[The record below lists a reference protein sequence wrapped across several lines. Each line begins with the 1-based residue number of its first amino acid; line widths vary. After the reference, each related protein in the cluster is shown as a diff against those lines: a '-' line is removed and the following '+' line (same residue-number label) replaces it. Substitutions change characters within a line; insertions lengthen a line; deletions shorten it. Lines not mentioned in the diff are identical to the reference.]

1 MPAALEDG
9 VAARKFSLCE
19 EPEPNEYFP
28 LTGNNGSTTA
38 APSSKELETT
48 VSGSGIAPAEKLKYP
63 WYIIFILGNEF
74 CERFSYYGMKAVL
87 TIYFLEVLLWSPNT
101 TTLVYHSFT
110 VLAYFTPIFG
120 AMLADGF
127 LGKFNTIFLLSI
139 VYVSGLVLLT
149 LAAIPPLNLDLVT
162 GTACGLLLIALGTG
176 GIKPVVPAYGGD
188 QFRPGQEKQRGQFF
202 SIFYFSIN
210 AGSLI
215 STFVTP
221 ILRSDVPC
229 FGAEGCYPLAF
240 GLPAGL
246 LAISVLAFLAG
257 RPFYRNLPSKENVI
271 AKVFGCTFGALY
283 RKIRKTGPADAKH
296 WLDNADP
303 KKYSPTFVKDVKQLV
318 PVLAMFL
325 PLPMFWALFDQQGS
339 RWTLQATRMDGRVT
353 DSYYWKPDQVQ
364 IFNPVLILALIP
376 VFEGIVFPTLDRFN
390 IPFKELARMVTGM
403 ILAGVAFVI
412 SGIVQMQLDGTLPA
426 PVVVQTAELRV
437 YNTAPCSLGVAM
449 QNVYAN
455 RTEMTE
461 ADRQSL
467 NFAVNSYDEIVYLGD
482 NFSVPNHWRYI
493 KFTVSPNGTCGSIT
507 RPTDIFL
514 NVTEA
519 KVHSLVLG
527 QGIGGLTQRHLI
539 LDEKVKP
546 KEGKTQARFVLPFS
560 FNTSSG
566 GGEITLINRDVAVGK
581 KGHVYTA
588 MLDRSNTLF
597 NFGSPISNS
606 TKDMDQGKY
615 EVYYPDENSPSGKRR
630 VGGLLELPNGGVYTV
645 LLKESDSEKGYWIR
659 YDIVS
664 ASSLSVFWQLP
675 QYFVITVG
683 EVLFSVSGLS
693 FAYSQA
699 PVSMKS
705 VLQAGWLLTVAF
717 GNVIV
722 LIISGAELVSDQATE
737 FFLFAGLIGAFA
749 VLFAVMCHY
758 YVYVDNTPKAEDEK
772 EKSDSDTDSA
782 L

>member
-1 MPAALEDG
+1 MAKSDQDVGLTEAKFVPPTTNDAPVSSKALET
-9 VAARKFSLCE
+9 V
-19 EPEPNEYFP
+19 
-28 LTGNNGSTTA
+28 NGSGT
-38 APSSKELETT
+38 
-48 VSGSGIAPAEKLKYP
+48 AEKLRYP

-74 CERFSYYGMKAVL
+74 CERFSYYGMKTVL
-87 TIYFLEVLLWSPNT
+87 TIYFLDVLLWSPNT

-110 VLAYFTPIFG
+110 VLAYFTPVFG

-139 VYVSGLVLLT
+139 VYVGGLVLLT
-149 LAAIPPLNLDLVT
+149 LAAVPPLNLQVVA
-162 GTACGLLLIALGTG
+162 GTVCGLLLIALGTG

-202 SIFYFSIN
+202 SVFYFCIN
-210 AGSLI
+210 AGGLI

-221 ILRSDVPC
+221 ILRSDVSC
-229 FGAEGCYPLAF
+229 FGNEGCYPLAF

-246 LAISVLAFLAG
+246 LAVSVLAFLLG
-257 RPFYRNLPSKENVI
+257 RPFYRNLPSKENII

-303 KKYSPTFVKDVKQLV
+303 KKYSATFVTDVKQLV

-376 VFEGIVFPTLDRFN
+376 VFEGIIFPTLNRFN

-412 SGIVQMQLDGTLPA
+412 SGILQMQLDGTLPA
-426 PVVVQTAELRV
+426 PVAAQTAELRF
-437 YNTAPCSLGVAM
+437 YNTAPCSLGVSM

-467 NFAVNSYDEIVYLGD
+467 NFAVDSYGETFYLGD
-482 NFSVPNHWRYI
+482 EFRVSNQWRYI
-493 KFTVSPNGTCGSIT
+493 KFTVAYNGTCETIT
-507 RPTDIFL
+507 TPTDFYV

-519 KVHSLVLG
+519 KVHSIVVR
-527 QGIGGLTQRHLI
+527 QEFGGFSHRHLI

-546 KEGKTQARFVLPFS
+546 KEGKTQAQFILPFS

-566 GGEITLINRDVAVGK
+566 GGDLTLINRDIEVGT
-581 KGHVYTA
+581 KGHVYIVA
-588 MLDRSNTLF
+588 LDRTDAFFSFDSAIANNTQ
-597 NFGSPISNS
+597 N
-606 TKDMDQGKY
+606 MEQGKY

-630 VGGLLELPNGGVYTV
+630 VGGLLELANGGVYTV
-645 LLKESDSEKGYWIR
+645 LLKESDSEKGYWAR

-772 EKSDSDTDSA
+772 EKSDGDADSA